1 MASEVRRELLT
12 WVQYF
17 FIVLVAAAVAGSVYE
32 ASLRPPS
39 EDPGVGDP
47 NVAIN
52 MAEMIKALW
61 RDYFRW
67 WLGVFVGLS
76 GLRFLLLFIF
86 RRARMR

>member
-17 FIVLVAAAVAGSVYE
+17 FIVLVAATVAGSAYE
-32 ASLRPPS
+32 ASFRPPP
-39 EDPGVGDP
+39 EPGAGDP
-47 NVAIN
+47 NAAIN

-76 GLRFLLLFIF
+76 GLRFLILFIF
-86 RRARMR
+86 RRARMW